1 MITAQPRPPMLPPV
15 HMDDDPHLAVLK
27 AVLGPLPT
35 VYRIAWLRAHCPR
48 TASLLGIGRNWSGLS
63 VVEE

>member
-1 MITAQPRPPMLPPV
+1 MLPPV

-35 VYRIAWLRAHCPR
+35 VYPIAWLQAHCPR